1 MKCEHAERMI
11 HAAQDGT
18 LSAVEREGLRSH
30 LAGCAACLR
39 TEAETTQVAALLTSL
54 PRREVTAEFDRRLYS
69 ALRQRRAPS
78 RFLTLPRI
86 GAGLGLSTAA
96 AALAVMLV
104 GIHPPQPTPKVE
116 TRREFLAS
124 VVSRH
129 QQLRRDEGDVDWDA
143 VQSSVDL
150 NSAALVSE

>member
-1 MKCEHAERMI
+1 MKCENAERLI
-11 HAAQDGT
+11 HAAQDGS
-18 LSAVEREGLRSH
+18 LPAEEREALRSH
-30 LAGCAACLR
+30 LDGCAACRR
-39 TEAETTQVAALLTSL
+39 TEAETKQVAALLATL
-54 PRREVTAEFDRRLYS
+54 PLREASAEFDRRLYT

-104 GIHPPQPTPKVE
+104 GIRPPEPAPRVE
-116 TRREFLAS
+116 TRREYLAS

-129 QQLRRDEGDVDWDA
+129 QQLRGDEGEVDWDA
-143 VQSSVDL
+143 VRSSVDL
-150 NSAALVSE
+150 NSAGLVSE